1 MLCAQRRR
9 HYVLHAFDT
18 GPLGIGL
25 VEQEVRQ
32 HRFHMDL
39 HATRLRG
46 ERRMQRFL
54 TRQMDHIASGSR
66 IFKECCEV
74 ARAFSFDRFGTA
86 GFVPFGAG
94 PPFREQFLLQT
105 GYEFRVFT
113 VRGDNHSEA
122 LGEFE
127 GLVHFGVIDAK
138 KVLVGEKEF
147 ERRRAVGDNL
157 SQLRFRFLHK
167 LGYRHV
173 KGVVTRALSV
183 GLRFPELI
191 AFQRIVVA
199 IGAAHFNVGCRSTY
213 ERSDATGFVRVFGK
227 GRHERKIDVYV
238 RIDETGKNK
247 FAGGVDDFRVRRSL
261 DIFAYACDSFVF
273 DVDIRLDPRAH
284 GHNFAISDQ
293 QGHLSLPQRVT
304 SSSVNMDSHLL
315 AIFLHLLPVLG
326 YFALRLSE
334 LAPGNRW
341 PPGRFFNHVNT
352 VFDGTHVIAE
362 AAANTILLAHVNAG
376 TRVHGF
382 FLAVRLNV
390 IRLRLDYA
398 AVLSDKVDALV
409 GGVVTGDV
417 AKIATDA
424 FLLVDSCDSTKRTV
438 KMIEIGHA
446 VQAACYHVGDSCEA
460 FFVHP
465 VGQAIAQV
473 FHNAETIVHYRGADL
488 QGAGAE
494 QQKFRRI
501 APRRNASHSRDGQL
515 GTTHD
520 RILSKRRQHI

>member
-1 MLCAQRRR
+1 MIRSNGIDRAKRQCVPQYSLIALCAQRRR
-9 HYVLHAFDT
+9 HDVF
-18 GPLGIGL
+18 
-25 VEQEVRQ
+25 
-32 HRFHMDL
+32 
-39 HATRLRG
+39 
-46 ERRMQRFL
+46 
-54 TRQMDHIASGSR
+54 
-66 IFKECCEV
+66 
-74 ARAFSFDRFGTA
+74 RAFGFDRFGTA

-94 PPFREQFLLQT
+94 PPIREQLLLQT

-138 KVLVGEKEF
+138 KVFVGEKEF

-173 KGVVTRALSV
+173 KGVVTRALAV
-183 GLRFPELI
+183 GLRLPKLI

-199 IGAAHFNVGCRSTY
+199 IGTAHLNVGCRSTY
-213 ERSDATGFVRVFGK
+213 ERRDAAGLVRVFGK
-227 GRHERKIDVYV
+227 GRHERKIDVHMG
-238 RIDETGKNK
+238 IDETRKNE

-261 DIFAYACDSFVF
+261 NTFADACDGFVF
-273 DVDIRLDPRAH
+273 DVDIRLDARAH
-284 GHNFAISDQ
+284 RHNFAISDQ

-304 SSSVNMDSHLL
+304 SSSMNMDSHLL

-326 YFALRLSE
+326 YSALRLRE

-352 VFDGTHVIAE
+352 FFDGTHVIAE
-362 AAANTILLAHVNAG
+362 AAANTILFAHVNAG

-398 AVLSDKVDALV
+398 AVLGDKVDALV

-417 AKIATDA
+417 AKIAADA
-424 FLLVDSCDSTKRTV
+424 FLLVDSRDSTKRKI
-438 KMIEIGHA
+438 KMIEVGHT
-446 VQAACYHVGDSCEA
+446 VQAASHHVGDSCEA
-460 FFVHP
+460 SVVHP
-465 VGQAIAQV
+465 VGQAVAQV
-473 FHNAETIVHYRGADL
+473 LHNAETIVHYRGADL
-488 QGAGAE
+488 QAAGAE

-501 APRRNASHSRDGQL
+501 APRGNTSHSRDGQL
-515 GTTHD
+515 GTTHH

>member
-1 MLCAQRRR
+1 
-9 HYVLHAFDT
+9 
-18 GPLGIGL
+18 
-25 VEQEVRQ
+25 
-32 HRFHMDL
+32 
-39 HATRLRG
+39 
-46 ERRMQRFL
+46 
-54 TRQMDHIASGSR
+54 MDHVPGCYR
-66 IFKECCEV
+66 VFEKRCEAV
-74 ARAFSFDRFGTA
+74 GAFGFDRFGAA
-86 GFVPFGAG
+86 GLVPFGAG
-94 PPFREQFLLQT
+94 PPLRQQFLLQT
-105 GYEFRVFT
+105 SYEFRVFT
-113 VRGDNHSEA
+113 VCGDDHSEA

-127 GLVHFGVIDAK
+127 GLVHFAVIDTE
-138 KVLVGEKEF
+138 KVFVGEKYF
-147 ERRRAVGDNL
+147 ERRRAVGNNL
-157 SQLRFRFLHK
+157 SQLRFRFFHK
-167 LGYRHV
+167 LGDRHV
-173 KGVVTRALSV
+173 KSVVARALAV
-183 GLRFPELI
+183 GLRLPELI
-191 AFQRIVVA
+191 AFQRIIVA

-213 ERSDATGFVRVFGK
+213 ERRDAAGLVRVFGK
-227 GRHERKIDVYV
+227 GGHEREIDMHVG
-238 RIDETGKNK
+238 IDETWKNE
-247 FAGGVDDFRVRRSL
+247 FAGGVDDFRVRGSL
-261 DIFAYACDSFVF
+261 DILADACDSFVF
-273 DVDIRLDPRAH
+273 DVDIRLDARAH
-284 GHNFAISDQ
+284 RHNLAISDQ

-326 YFALRLSE
+326 YFALRLRE

-398 AVLSDKVDALV
+398 AVLGDKVDALV

-417 AKIATDA
+417 AKIAADA
-424 FLLVDSCDSTKRTV
+424 FLLVDSRDSTKRKV

-446 VQAACYHVGDSCEA
+446 VQAASHHVGDSCEA

-494 QQKFRRI
+494 QQKFRCI
-501 APRRNASHSRDGQL
+501 APGGNTSHSRD
-515 GTTHD
+515 
-520 RILSKRRQHI
+520 R